1 MKKEVFEGMI
11 NGKKFKS
18 EDEFYKAFAK
28 ALEDDNMYS
37 SLHYIADSD
46 EDSDKSDEDKSDED
60 DSADVA
66 KLKELQKTIDKLN
79 ETIKTLNYT
88 LSNINF

>member
-28 ALEDDNMYS
+28 ALEDDNIYS
-37 SLHYIADSD
+37 SLHYVADSD
-46 EDSDKSDEDKSDED
+46 EDSDKSDED

>member
-37 SLHYIADSD
+37 SLHYVADSD
-46 EDSDKSDEDKSDED
+46 EDSDKSDED
-60 DSADVA
+60 DSADVV

>member
-37 SLHYIADSD
+37 SLHYVADSD
-46 EDSDKSDEDKSDED
+46 EDSDKSDED

>member
-37 SLHYIADSD
+37 SLHYVADSD
-46 EDSDKSDEDKSDED
+46 EDSDKSDEDDP
-60 DSADVA
+60 ADVA

>member
-37 SLHYIADSD
+37 SLHYVADSD
-46 EDSDKSDEDKSDED
+46 EDSDKSDED

-88 LSNINF
+88 LSNIKF

>member
-37 SLHYIADSD
+37 SLHYVADSD
-46 EDSDKSDEDKSDED
+46 EDSDKSDED
-60 DSADVA
+60 DSADVT

>member
-1 MKKEVFEGMI
+1 MKKEVFEGRI

-37 SLHYIADSD
+37 SLHYVADSD
-46 EDSDKSDEDKSDED
+46 EDSDKSDED

>member
-28 ALEDDNMYS
+28 ALEDDNMSS
-37 SLHYIADSD
+37 SLHYVADSE
-46 EDSDKSDEDKSDED
+46 EDSDKSDED